1 MPTTDKDGTKT
12 YTTQDRRYV
21 AKEQM
26 LSEMFE
32 TVGGMRR
39 IIESSS
45 DPYAD
50 PRTDALLMYFMTF
63 SLDIDTYTELM
74 DERDLL
80 FDELDAKNLAPDEHN
95 KKMFRINNRMTA
107 RCMESFDNFIG
118 FKKKQ
123 VIMTVKDGETAK
135 YANELDGTYSAK
147 MFATGEAGC
156 TNPEPDEGLE

>member
-1 MPTTDKDGTKT
+1 MSIKENGKTT
-12 YTTQDRRYV
+12 YTTQDRKYV

-26 LSEMFE
+26 LGEMFE
-32 TVGGMRR
+32 TTGGIRR

-50 PRTDALLMYFMTF
+50 PRLDALLMYFMTYA
-63 SLDIDTYTELM
+63 LDFKTYTRLM
-74 DERDLL
+74 NDRDAML
-80 FDELDAKNLAPDEHN
+80 DELDALNLSSVVHN
-95 KKMFRINNRMTA
+95 KRMFRVNMRMIA
-107 RCMESFDNFIG
+107 HCMESFDNFIG

-147 MFATGEAGC
+147 MFAKGEPCC
-156 TNPEPDEGLE
+156 TDPDLEGDGE